1 MKYLVFVCVAFVL
14 LACGENKEG
23 AEQQVAPVVASSR
36 SNHSDTFN
44 MAFKTSLTA
53 YYALKDA
60 FIAEKMQHVDT
71 AAALLS
77 KTIAAI
83 PISEISSDSVRSAAG
98 ILAESMQAE
107 LMGLKGET
115 LLEEKRKAFQLLT
128 EQMKALIHKVQYDKE
143 VIYYQYCPMAMDNNG
158 AAWLSASSE
167 IKNPY
172 LPTTMLECGEVKDT
186 LNIGQD

>member
-14 LACGENKEG
+14 FACGENMEG
-23 AEQQVAPVVASSR
+23 AEQQAAPVAASSR
-36 SNHSDTFN
+36 SNLSETFN
-44 MAFKTSLTA
+44 MPFKASLNA

-60 FIAEKMQHVDT
+60 FIAENIQQVDT
-71 AAALLS
+71 AAALFS

-83 PISEISSDSVRSAAG
+83 PFSEIGSDSVRSAAG

-107 LMGLKGET
+107 LIGLKGET

-128 EQMKALIHKVQYDKE
+128 EQMTALIHKVQYDRE

-167 IKNPY
+167 IQNPY

-186 LNIGQD
+186 LNVVRD

>member
-1 MKYLVFVCVAFVL
+1 MKYLVSIWIAITL
-14 LACGENKEG
+14 IACGENKESHSNQP
-23 AEQQVAPVVASSR
+23 ASEPVTGI

-44 MAFKTSLTA
+44 RAFKASLTA
-53 YYALKDA
+53 YYDLKDA
-60 FIAEKMQHVDT
+60 FIEENIKKVDT

-83 PISEISSDSVRSAAG
+83 PFGEIGIDSVKSAAG
-98 ILAESMQAE
+98 ILTESLQAE
-107 LMGLKGET
+107 LIGLKGET

-128 EQMKALIHKVQYDKE
+128 EQMTTLIKKVQYNKE
-143 VIYYQYCPMAMDNNG
+143 IIYYQFCPMAMDDNG

-186 LNIGQD
+186 LNKTGQ

>member
-1 MKYLVFVCVAFVL
+1 
-14 LACGENKEG
+14 
-23 AEQQVAPVVASSR
+23 
-36 SNHSDTFN
+36 
-44 MAFKTSLTA
+44 
-53 YYALKDA
+53 
-60 FIAEKMQHVDT
+60 MQHVDT

-128 EQMKALIHKVQYDKE
+128 EQMKALIHKVQYDRE

-158 AAWLSASSE
+158 AAFLS
-167 IKNPY
+167 
-172 LPTTMLECGEVKDT
+172 
-186 LNIGQD
+186 

>member
-23 AEQQVAPVVASSR
+23 AEQQAAPVVASSR
-36 SNHSDTFN
+36 SNLSETFN
-44 MAFKTSLTA
+44 MAFKASLTA

-60 FIAEKMQHVDT
+60 FIEENMQQVDT
-71 AAALLS
+71 AAALLAKS
-77 KTIAAI
+77 IAAI
-83 PISEISSDSVRSAAG
+83 PFSEIGSDSVRSAAG
-98 ILAESMQAE
+98 ILAESLQAE
-107 LMGLKGET
+107 LIGLKGEI

-128 EQMKALIHKVQYDKE
+128 EQMTALIHKVQYDRE

-186 LNIGQD
+186 LNAVQD